1 MEGHFLAERF
11 VVEVFELT
19 SRLEGSSGRGKGKN
33 GDEREF
39 HWKIIGLEG
48 GLTKKTCFFSDFF
61 IEG

>member
-1 MEGHFLAERF
+1 MEGDFLAERF

-48 GLTKKTCFFSDFF
+48 ADRKACVFFW
-61 IEG
+61 GP